1 MLVVVRIWGCDVGR
15 LGCGWLGSDEV
26 VVDKANGVP
35 TFELLLV
42 VVLTAA
48 SLGFLLGQVGGF
60 STVGGAK
67 GVATVE
73 DKVVRAFAAA
83 HNTESPSI
91 ASGRPCLAEE
101 APGEPSSRAPQDTI
115 NPIQRPPG
123 IGLSLCIALVV

>member
-1 MLVVVRIWGCDVGR
+1 MLVVVRIWGCDV
-15 LGCGWLGSDEV
+15 
-26 VVDKANGVP
+26 VVDKANSVP

-73 DKVVRAFAAA
+73 DKVIRAFAAA

-91 ASGRPCLAEE
+91 AFGRPCFRSAW
-101 APGEPSSRAPQDTI
+101 G
-115 NPIQRPPG
+115 
-123 IGLSLCIALVV
+123 CCW